1 MAEASA
7 ASQTAQL
14 LSLLAG
20 LPKTLFGS
28 KQSTTVS
35 GGGITEQTMFS
46 DEAMA
51 GLLKSILE
59 GTDGKAGLASVAAGQ
74 KIPGLYNS
82 TSKNLL
88 VNDFTTRAA
97 SRVAELGAPK
107 VTTKQPT
114 TTTVKT
120 PGAVSGK
127 SGVGLGLG
135 AAALLAGNKKVRKG
149 ASNIIDEMFGGG
161 SAVTGAPGI
170 GDLSQVLSGSDV
182 FGPVSDNASA
192 LITGGFDQLNSI
204 FSGGDALSNFSAG
217 ADAVSSASSFADFT
231 NSIDGISSAFDAF
244 GSASDISSIYDA
256 ADAAQG
262 LELFGATDG
271 IGLAGFGDLLR
282 GDYADAA
289 TSAAVAY
296 FGGPIGATFV
306 AADSLLGTDITG
318 KVGDKVFDD
327 ILGITDG
334 KVICTELMRQGKL
347 SKHLYFAEA
356 KTNLARLSATTLRGY
371 HAIAIPVVQRMRKSE
386 ALSNFLLPW
395 VVDYSASVLGN
406 SNGLRGKFVR
416 YLLEPVCFLVGLCV
430 PRQDYKSLY
439 AAGA

>member
-1 MAEASA
+1 M
-7 ASQTAQL
+7 
-14 LSLLAG
+14 
-20 LPKTLFGS
+20 
-28 KQSTTVS
+28 
-35 GGGITEQTMFS
+35 
-46 DEAMA
+46 
-51 GLLKSILE
+51 
-59 GTDGKAGLASVAAGQ
+59 
-74 KIPGLYNS
+74 
-82 TSKNLL
+82 
-88 VNDFTTRAA
+88 
-97 SRVAELGAPK
+97 
-107 VTTKQPT
+107 
-114 TTTVKT
+114 
-120 PGAVSGK
+120 
-127 SGVGLGLG
+127 
-135 AAALLAGNKKVRKG
+135 LAGNKKFRKG

-182 FGPVSDNASA
+182 FGPVGDNASA

-204 FSGGDALSNFSAG
+204 FSGGDAISNFSAG

-262 LELFGATDG
+262 LELFDAASAATDG
-271 IGLAGFGDLLR
+271 IGMAGFGDLLR
-282 GDYADAA
+282 GDFADAA
-289 TSAAVAY
+289 TSAAIAY
-296 FGGPIGATFV
+296 FVPGGQVLV
-306 AADSLLGTDITG
+306 AVDSLLGTDITG
-318 KVGDKVFDD
+318 TIGDKVFDD

-371 HAIAIPVVQRMRKSE
+371 HAIAIPVVRRMRKSE

>member
-28 KQSTTVS
+28 KQSTTAS
-35 GGGITEQTMFS
+35 GGGMTEQTMFS

-88 VNDFTTRAA
+88 VNDFTTRSA

-107 VTTKQPT
+107 VTTRQPI

-120 PGAVSGK
+120 PGALSGK
-127 SGVGLGLG
+127 SGLVLGLG
-135 AAALLAGNKKVRKG
+135 AAALLAGNKKFRKG

-161 SAVTGAPGI
+161 SDVTDAPGI

-182 FGPVSDNASA
+182 LGPVGDNASA
-192 LITGGFDQLNSI
+192 LSGFDQLDSI
-204 FSGGDALSNFSAG
+204 FSGEDELSNFLAG
-217 ADAVSSASSFADFT
+217 ADAFSSASSFDDFT
-231 NSIDGISSAFDAF
+231 GSIDGISSAFDAF

-262 LELFGATDG
+262 LELFDAAGDG
-271 IGLAGFGDLLR
+271 IGLSGFGDLLR
-282 GDYADAA
+282 GDFADAA
-289 TSAAVAY
+289 TSAAIAY
-296 FGGPIGATFV
+296 FVPGGQFLV

-318 KVGDKVFDD
+318 TVGDKVFDD

-371 HAIAIPVVQRMRKSE
+371 HAIAIPIVQRMRKSE